1 MFAEFVHYYPGY
13 TVESALREYAVT
25 FYALLGAMYRIKAMD
40 RIDDTYGRIASR
52 AGGAGLDDYLKEQRR
67 QAGGGHAILEEV
79 LTIKQAL
86 KNVN

>member
-1 MFAEFVHYYPGY
+1 MFAEFIHYYPGY
-13 TVESALREYAVT
+13 TAQSVLREYAVT

-40 RIDDTYGRIASR
+40 RIEDTYSR
-52 AGGAGLDDYLKEQRR
+52 AASTSGAALDSYLQDQRR

-79 LTIKQAL
+79 LTVKQAQQ